1 MVLGRYSQIGLQAC
15 AQPTE
20 AARWPWLLVPV
31 EASDETGARTNV
43 APVDDGIAVED
54 EGGRRALCERAQPG
68 GRRSL
73 PDARLGCGLGRV
85 PGTRAPRAAAAQS
98 TVAQATSKSRDRWGV
113 MQLDHERLD
122 VYDLALEFLV
132 LANGIIEGLPRG
144 RSHLADQFTRASLSI
159 VLNLAEGAG
168 KHSKLDKRRYY
179 VTARG
184 SATES
189 AALLDVFQ
197 RLKLFDEAGHRAAK
211 GMLVRLVSMLIK
223 LAQSC
228 EE

>member
-1 MVLGRYSQIGLQAC
+1 
-15 AQPTE
+15 
-20 AARWPWLLVPV
+20 
-31 EASDETGARTNV
+31 
-43 APVDDGIAVED
+43 
-54 EGGRRALCERAQPG
+54 
-68 GRRSL
+68 
-73 PDARLGCGLGRV
+73 
-85 PGTRAPRAAAAQS
+85 
-98 TVAQATSKSRDRWGV
+98 

-122 VYDLALEFLV
+122 VYELALEFLV

-189 AALLDVFQ
+189 AALLDASFWMKPDTG
-197 RLKLFDEAGHRAAK
+197 RPRAC
-211 GMLVRLVSMLIK
+211 
-223 LAQSC
+223 SC
-228 EE
+228 ASCRC